1 MVILI
6 LTKMFCRRRLS
17 GYCRKIWLYQVLYTF
32 DWLSGYIKCIWLVN
46 RGSGDGSQ
54 NLTLSYIHSKIRH
67 FINYVRKLKT
77 HVYLNNTWNYV
88 RISMRNLKVRCGN
101 SWKLLLA
108 WCLLQQFDWTVWF
121 HAIIANA
128 SVVKSIPIGK
138 EYSIFVLWLTSAF
151 SVIHGLLLVP
161 VVQFMGRCLP
171 PLRSFCTFPWKMSSD
186 QSENLTEI

>member
-1 MVILI
+1 MGILNASDW
-6 LTKMFCRRRLS
+6 LKGVAVTEV
-17 GYCRKIWLYQVLYTF
+17 KIWPSLIFTRRK
-32 DWLSGYIKCIWLVN
+32 SPIW
-46 RGSGDGSQ
+46 
-54 NLTLSYIHSKIRH
+54 H

-186 QSENLTEI
+186 QSENLKIHSFISDSQQPFALVFDFSALLGGKP